1 MSLNQIKKSDLVA
14 NNFSYGEHKGFDVYV
29 ELTRQGYKF
38 SVGVMLDADSDARH
52 RVGTG
57 LETTLRGVR
66 DEARRMIASC
76 GFTAQQI
83 IDLDSVFDM
92 QNHYDA
98 DLDAASIVN
107 LALMDVKKAEVR
119 AMPKPV
125 YQVLMSAYRYAKAL
139 IITAMRH
146 DPDNAREY
154 GKRLTHINTQFDIQ
168 NIKPQGFDKYA
179 PEFAFSWVINRAMD
193 NMSLPAPKASSLA
206 AKFQR
211 LSLPHSTIDYVT
223 EAERVHAKNAAFY
236 ASVMKRY
243 GVSQ

>member
-52 RVGTG
+52 RIGTG

-66 DEARRMIASC
+66 DEARRMI
-76 GFTAQQI
+76 
-83 IDLDSVFDM
+83 DSVFDM

-119 AMPKPV
+119 AITKPV
-125 YQVLMSAYRYAKAL
+125 YQVLMSAYRHAKAL

-223 EAERVHAKNAAFY
+223 ESERVHAKNAAFY